1 MFLALTLNRC
11 TYYTWFGPHGNLYW
25 DCVLFNEVYTN
36 DNFVMS
42 LSPGL
47 LIRFLMFLGLVV
59 LLYTLFRYCSQC
71 EPTDC
76 DECAT
81 GLGDCE
87 VSPTSPIPQV
97 DNDNDNDNDND
108 QPDPPS
114 GHHQRDSPKGK
125 QQPYP

>member
-1 MFLALTLNRC
+1 
-11 TYYTWFGPHGNLYW
+11 
-25 DCVLFNEVYTN
+25 
-36 DNFVMS
+36 MS

-97 DNDNDNDNDND
+97 DNDNAIVRDNDNDNDNDND

-114 GHHQRDSPKGK
+114 GHYQRDPPQGK
-125 QQPYP
+125 LQPYL